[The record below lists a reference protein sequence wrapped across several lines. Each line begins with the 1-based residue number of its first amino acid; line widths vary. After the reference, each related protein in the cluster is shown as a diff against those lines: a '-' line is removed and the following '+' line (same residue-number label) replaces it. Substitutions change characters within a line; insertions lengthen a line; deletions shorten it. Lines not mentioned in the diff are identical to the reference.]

1 MNKVF
6 LIILIF
12 IVLNPSFAYAY
23 LDPGTGSII
32 LQAIIGVIA
41 ASLTAI
47 SIYWEKFKAI
57 ISKIFMR
64 DKKQENKDNSKI
76 DD

>member
-47 SIYWEKFKAI
+47 SIYWEKFKSI

-64 DKKQENKDNSKI
+64 DKKQENKDKSKI

>member
-47 SIYWEKFKAI
+47 SIYWEKFKSI

-64 DKKQENKDNSKI
+64 DKKQENKDMSKI

>member
-47 SIYWEKFKAI
+47 SIYWEKFKSI

-64 DKKQENKDNSKI
+64 DKKDENKDKSKI

>member
-12 IVLNPSFAYAY
+12 MVLNPSFAYAY

-32 LQAIIGVIA
+32 LQAIIGLIA
-41 ASLTAI
+41 ASLTAV
-47 SIYWEKFKAI
+47 SIYWEKFKSI

-64 DKKQENKDNSKI
+64 EKIDKNKDKRKL